1 MYEAH
6 RVRTHEEG
14 EKMTTKWAWMAVAG
28 LPLLLIGGLPAV
40 GRAAQTEPAGQ
51 PPVKAEQPTA
61 TAEQP
66 KTTKQ
71 ATPKAPEASA
81 SPVTTAKAPAAKR
94 PAGLV
99 GKVVAVTPKSHT
111 IVVDVPQGKDTL
123 RIGAEVTDHTKILLG
138 GKKASLDALKEGER
152 VRISYHRMSTGD
164 VATSL
169 DVFRSS
175 MG

>member
-1 MYEAH
+1 MAT
-6 RVRTHEEG
+6 RWG
-14 EKMTTKWAWMAVAG
+14 WMAVAG
-28 LPLLLIGGLPAV
+28 LPLVLIGASPAV

-51 PPVKAEQPTA
+51 PPAKAEQSAA

-66 KTTKQ
+66 KTTEQ
-71 ATPKAPEASA
+71 ATTKVPEASA

-99 GKVVAVTPKSHT
+99 GEVIAVTPDSHT
-111 IVVDVPQGKDTL
+111 IVVDVPRGKDTL
-123 RIGAEVTDHTKILLG
+123 RIGAEITDHTKVLVG
-138 GKKASLDALKEGER
+138 GKNASLDALKEGER
-152 VRISYHRMSTGD
+152 VRIAYHRTSTGD

-169 DVFRSS
+169 VVLRSS

>member
-1 MYEAH
+1 
-6 RVRTHEEG
+6 
-14 EKMTTKWAWMAVAG
+14 MTTQWAWMAVAG
-28 LPLLLIGGLPAV
+28 LPLLLIGGSPAV

-66 KTTKQ
+66 KTTEQ
-71 ATPKAPEASA
+71 ATPKAPQA
-81 SPVTTAKAPAAKR
+81 SPSAATTAKAPSVKQ

-99 GKVVAVTPKSHT
+99 GKVVAVTPKSRT
-111 IVVDVPQGKDTL
+111 IVVDVPRGKETL
-123 RIGAEVTDHTKILLG
+123 RIGAEITDQTKILVG

-152 VRISYHRMSTGD
+152 VRIAFHRTNTGD

-169 DVFRSS
+169 EVLRSS

>member
-1 MYEAH
+1 M
-6 RVRTHEEG
+6 R
-14 EKMTTKWAWMAVAG
+14 TKWAWMAVAG
-28 LPLLLIGGLPAV
+28 LPLLLIGGSPAV
-40 GRAAQTEPAGQ
+40 GRAAQTEPVGQ
-51 PPVKAEQPTA
+51 PPV

-66 KTTKQ
+66 KTTEQ
-71 ATPKAPEASA
+71 VTPKAPEASA

-99 GKVVAVTPKSHT
+99 GKVVAVTPRSHT
-111 IVVDVPQGKDTL
+111 IVVDVRQGKDTL
-123 RIGAEVTDHTKILLG
+123 RIGAEITDHTKILVG
-138 GKKASLDALKEGER
+138 GKKASLDALTEGER

-169 DVFRSS
+169 DVLRSS

>member
-1 MYEAH
+1 MA
-6 RVRTHEEG
+6 
-14 EKMTTKWAWMAVAG
+14 TKWAWMAVAG
-28 LPLLLIGGLPAV
+28 LPLLLIGGSPTV
-40 GRAAQTEPAGQ
+40 GRAAQTEPAGH
-51 PPVKAEQPTA
+51 PSAKTEQPTA

-66 KTTKQ
+66 KTTEQ
-71 ATPKAPEASA
+71 ATAKAPEASA

-99 GKVVAVTPKSHT
+99 GKVVAVTPKSRT

-123 RIGAEVTDHTKILLG
+123 RIGAEVTDQTKVLVG
-138 GKKASLDALKEGER
+138 GKKASLDALKEGEQ
-152 VRISYHRMSTGD
+152 VRISFHRMSTGD

-169 DVFRSS
+169 DALRSS

>member
-1 MYEAH
+1 
-6 RVRTHEEG
+6 
-14 EKMTTKWAWMAVAG
+14 MAMRWTRIVVAG
-28 LPLLLIGGLPAV
+28 LPLLLIGGSPAV

-66 KTTKQ
+66 KTTEQ

-81 SPVTTAKAPAAKR
+81 SPVTTAKSPAVKR

-99 GKVVAVTPKSHT
+99 GKVVAVTPKSRT
-111 IVVDVPQGKDTL
+111 IVVDVPEGKDTL
-123 RIGAEVTDHTKILLG
+123 RIGAEITDQTKILVG
-138 GKKASLDALKEGER
+138 GKKVSLDALTEGER
-152 VRISYHRMSTGD
+152 VRIAYHRTSTGD

-169 DVFRSS
+169 DVLRSS